1 MTAEAEYG
9 PAAVSRWCVLH
20 VKPRTEKKMA
30 AYLAHDRIW
39 HYLPLLTKVRRVQR
53 RKVRTEV
60 PLFPGYVF
68 ARLGAESR
76 LAMLRKNLIVR
87 IIPVPRQRELIHQLR
102 QIAHAGRAGH
112 EVRKV
117 PLFKVGDLVRVTQG
131 PFYGIEG
138 YIRRD
143 EGGASIVLNVE
154 ILGQA
159 VAVSISPA
167 DCESVERAGGG

>member
-1 MTAEAEYG
+1 MEEDDETSMASA
-9 PAAVSRWCVLH
+9 WCVLH

-30 AYLAHDRIW
+30 ERLRRCRVW
-39 HYLPLLTKVRRVQR
+39 HYLPLFTKIRRVQR
-53 RKVRTEV
+53 RKVRTEL

-68 ARLGAESR
+68 ARLNPETR
-76 LAMLRKNLIVR
+76 LDAIKSNMVVR

-102 QIAHAGRAGH
+102 QIAHAGRAGRG
-112 EVRKV
+112 VRTV
-117 PLFKVGDLVRVTQG
+117 AVFKSGDRVRVTHG

-143 EGGASIVLNVE
+143 EGGTSVVLNVD

-159 VAVSISPA
+159 VAVSISPS
-167 DCESVERAGGG
+167 DCEKLQ